1 MSWFNIFVNLER
13 VNKGSVCV
21 SVSSRCVHD
30 GQEFSEGEVYRMDQC
45 WMCQCRGGISFCS
58 KAECAELDCDNFY
71 VPGGECC
78 PVCKGLTLSLHYTPE
93 LHTLHTNSVL
103 SASDSNITVIKPHA
117 SDIKTHNIL
126 YTFLSLME
134 VYSDISHWQ
143 VIAFQ
148 EKLR

>member
-1 MSWFNIFVNLER
+1 MNVNLIFLCLNCLLKCCDFMSWFNIFVNLER
-13 VNKGSVCV
+13 VNKASVCV

-71 VPGGECC
+71 VPEGECC

-93 LHTLHTNSVL
+93 LHTLHINSSQL
-103 SASDSNITVIKPHA
+103 
-117 SDIKTHNIL
+117 IL
-126 YTFLSLME
+126 FYQHLTATL
-134 VYSDISHWQ
+134 Q
-143 VIAFQ
+143 
-148 EKLR
+148 